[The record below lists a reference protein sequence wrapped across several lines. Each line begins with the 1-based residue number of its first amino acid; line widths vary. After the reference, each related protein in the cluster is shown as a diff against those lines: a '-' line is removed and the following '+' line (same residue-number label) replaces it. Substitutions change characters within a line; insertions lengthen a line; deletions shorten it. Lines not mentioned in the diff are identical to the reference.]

1 MLKVQFAIAFIL
13 VCMLPAAHAWNDRLL
28 GENWELARR
37 EQREAASSGGLS
49 LNLKSS
55 WRQDMEKSG
64 VLSRTGPYRVAL
76 PLASFGGDNGP
87 KLLMTYLPRARDG
100 LGSDRS
106 VMLFLRINLD

>member
-1 MLKVQFAIAFIL
+1 MLKIQFAIAFFLICL
-13 VCMLPAAHAWNDRLL
+13 LPVAHAWNDRLL
-28 GENWELARR
+28 AENWDLARR
-37 EQREAASSGGLS
+37 EQREAASTGGLS

-55 WRQDMEKSG
+55 WRQDLEKAG
-64 VLSRTGPYRVAL
+64 ALSRTGPYRVAL

-87 KLLMTYLPRARDG
+87 KLLLTYLPRARNG

>member
-1 MLKVQFAIAFIL
+1 MLKVQFASACIL
-13 VCMLPAAHAWNDRLL
+13 ACLLPAAHAWNDRLL
-28 GENWELARR
+28 AENWDLARR
-37 EQREAASSGGLS
+37 EQRDAASTGGLS

-87 KLLMTYLPRARDG
+87 KLLMTYLPRARNG